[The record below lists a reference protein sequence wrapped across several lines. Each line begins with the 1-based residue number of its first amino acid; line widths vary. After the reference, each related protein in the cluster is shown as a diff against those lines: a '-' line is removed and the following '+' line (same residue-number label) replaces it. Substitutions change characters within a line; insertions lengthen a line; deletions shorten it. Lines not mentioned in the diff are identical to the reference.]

1 MLKDIPKPEVQH
13 VTLAVTLEK
22 NNLLQDEWKVYLVN
36 NNDVAIENT
45 LVASTGYGQ
54 KNGSEQKTSTLRHFL
69 ETVAPKSGALVEP
82 IDASVLHLNNE
93 YWVSYYI
100 GKDLYDKRFVFL
112 PDTICADNL
121 TFIPSL
127 KTLGVLHS

>member
-1 MLKDIPKPEVQH
+1 MIKDIPMPEVQH

-22 NNLLQDEWKVYLVN
+22 NDLLQDQWKVYLVN

-54 KNGSEQKTSTLRHFL
+54 KNGAEQKTSTLRHYL
-69 ETVAPKSGALVEP
+69 ETVAPRSAALVEP

-100 GKDLYDKRFVFL
+100 GRDLYDKRFIFL
-112 PDTICADNL
+112 PDTICAENL
-121 TFIPSL
+121 MYIPSL
-127 KTLGVLHS
+127 DQMGVLHS